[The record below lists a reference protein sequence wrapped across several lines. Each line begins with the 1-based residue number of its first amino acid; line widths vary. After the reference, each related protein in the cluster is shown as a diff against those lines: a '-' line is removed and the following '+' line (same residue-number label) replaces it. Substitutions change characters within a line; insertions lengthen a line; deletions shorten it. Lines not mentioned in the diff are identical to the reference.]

1 MNKTVI
7 VGLNLSFFFFFFP
20 FSFIYSNL
28 GGLDRIELWREE
40 RVAAT
45 KVPLHSFI
53 CCLTTFNFLPLNSG

>member
-1 MNKTVI
+1 
-7 VGLNLSFFFFFFP
+7 
-20 FSFIYSNL
+20 L